1 LGTTSQTLGAAT
13 YLILGVIAL
22 PIASYAVNPEGTA
35 ALVDRFAAWMKANK
49 IAVIGAVIA
58 VVGVVLIV
66 RGLSRLS

>member
-1 LGTTSQTLGAAT
+1 
-13 YLILGVIAL
+13 
-22 PIASYAVNPEGTA
+22 
-35 ALVDRFAAWMKANK
+35 MKANK